1 MRGEERQQS
10 ALFSYISPETRVP
23 AGHPLRRIR
32 ALVDRAL
39 TVMGPQFDALY
50 ATGGRPSIPPEQLL
64 RALLLQVLY
73 TVRSER
79 QLMEQ
84 LDYNILFRWFV
95 GLGLDE
101 PVWDVTVF
109 TKNRERLLAGDVAQA
124 FFTAVLGQ
132 AQQAR
137 LLSNEHF
144 TVDGTLVQAWAGQKS
159 FRPRT
164 RRRRGGRDDDPG
176 NPTVDFHGERRSNAT
191 HVSTPDPQAQL
202 AKRGGGQEA
211 KLAYQGHVLM
221 DNRHGLAVQA
231 CVTPASGTAERTTAV
246 RLVRAA
252 PGRPRPPHACDARRG
267 PGLRHRGVRDATAGR
282 GRHPPRRPVHP
293 APQRGGRAHGP
304 PRRLRR
310 EPTRAQTGR
319 GDLRLA
325 EDDRPATADPLP
337 RHRAGRLDVHLRDR
351 GLQSGADATAP
362 AGRRCPLTLPETAQ
376 ESVSV
381 GEAGVKRPPRGT
393 RRASDTSG
401 VAGQPFVSRARS
413 SISASC

>member
-10 ALFSYISPETRVP
+10 ALFSYVSPETRVP

-39 TVMGPQFDALY
+39 RGMGPQLDALY
-50 ATGGRPSIPPEQLL
+50 AAGGRPSIPPEQLL

-95 GLGLDE
+95 GLSLDE

-109 TKNRERLLAGDVAQA
+109 TKNRERLLAGEVAQA
-124 FFTAVLGQ
+124 LFAAVLGQ

-191 HVSTPDPQAQL
+191 HASTTDPEARL
-202 AKRGGGQEA
+202 AKRGPGQEA
-211 KLAYQGHVLM
+211 KLAYHGHVLM
-221 DNRHGLAVQA
+221 DNRYGLAVA
-231 CVTPASGTAERTTAV
+231 ARVTPASGTAERTTAV
-246 RLVRAA
+246 ALVRTL
-252 PGRPRPPHACDARRG
+252 P
-267 PGLRHRGVRDATAGR
+267 HRGARITLGADKGYDTRECVAQLRAAGVTPHIAQHTTGRRSALDGRTIRHAGYAVSQRVRKRVEEVFAWLKTIGLQRQTRFRGTARVHWMFTFATAVYNLVR
-282 GRHPPRRPVHP
+282 M
-293 APQRGGRAHGP
+293 QR
-304 PRRLRR
+304 L
-310 EPTRAQTGR
+310 
-319 GDLRLA
+319 L
-325 EDDRPATADPLP
+325 
-337 RHRAGRLDVHLRDR
+337 
-351 GLQSGADATAP
+351 P
-362 AGRRCPLTLPETAQ
+362 AG
-376 ESVSV
+376 
-381 GEAGVKRPPRGT
+381 GVP
-393 RRASDTSG
+393 
-401 VAGQPFVSRARS
+401 
-413 SISASC
+413 

>member
-10 ALFSYISPETRVP
+10 ALFSYLSPETRVP
-23 AGHPLRRIR
+23 ADHPLRRIR

-39 TVMGPQFDALY
+39 TVLGPQFDALY

-95 GLGLDE
+95 GLGLYE

-124 FFTAVLGQ
+124 FFAAVLGP

-159 FRPRT
+159 FR
-164 RRRRGGRDDDPG
+164 RRK
-176 NPTVDFHGERRSNAT
+176 AT
-191 HVSTPDPQAQL
+191 HVSTTDPQAQL

-231 CVTPASGTAERTTAV
+231 CVTRASGTAERTTA
-246 RLVRAA
+246 
-252 PGRPRPPHACDARRG
+252 
-267 PGLRHRGVRDATAGR
+267 
-282 GRHPPRRPVHP
+282 
-293 APQRGGRAHGP
+293 
-304 PRRLRR
+304 
-310 EPTRAQTGR
+310 
-319 GDLRLA
+319 LRLA
-325 EDDRPATADPLP
+325 QTAPFRRAYITFGADKGYDTRDRVRHLRAAGVTPHVAQYTPWRSAVDGRTVRHAGYAVSQRKRKRIEEIFGWLKTIGLQRQTRFRGTARVDWILTFATAVYNLV
-337 RHRAGRLDVHLRDR
+337 RMQRLLLAG
-351 GLQSGADATAP
+351 
-362 AGRRCPLTLPETAQ
+362 
-376 ESVSV
+376 
-381 GEAGVKRPPRGT
+381 GVP
-393 RRASDTSG
+393 
-401 VAGQPFVSRARS
+401 
-413 SISASC
+413 

>member
-10 ALFSYISPETRVP
+10 ALFSYVSPETRVP
-23 AGHPLRRIR
+23 ATHPLRRIR

-39 TVMGPQFDALY
+39 LVMGPQFDALY
-50 ATGGRPSIPPEQLL
+50 ASGGRPSIPPEQLL

-101 PVWDVTVF
+101 PIWDVTVF

-124 FFTAVLGQ
+124 LFAAVLEE

-159 FRPRT
+159 FQARA

-191 HVSTPDPQAQL
+191 HASTTDPEARL
-202 AKRGGGQEA
+202 AKRGPGQEA
-211 KLAYQGHVLM
+211 KLAYHGHVLM
-221 DNRHGLAVQA
+221 DNRHGLAVAA
-231 CVTPASGTAERTTAV
+231 CVTPASGTAERTAAIA
-246 RLVRAA
+246 LVRAA
-252 PGRPRPPHACDARRG
+252 THRRERITVGADKGYDTYDCVAQLRAVGVTPHIAQRT
-267 PGLRHRGVRDATAGR
+267 RHRSAVDGRTSRHAGYA
-282 GRHPPRRPVHP
+282 VS
-293 APQRGGRAHGP
+293 Q
-304 PRRLRR
+304 RLRKR
-310 EPTRAQTGR
+310 VEEIFGW
-319 GDLRLA
+319 LKSI
-325 EDDRPATADPLP
+325 
-337 RHRAGRLDVHLRDR
+337 
-351 GLQSGADATAP
+351 GLQRQTRFRGTARVSWMFTFATTAYNLVRMQRLVP
-362 AGRRCPLTLPETAQ
+362 AG
-376 ESVSV
+376 
-381 GEAGVKRPPRGT
+381 GVP
-393 RRASDTSG
+393 
-401 VAGQPFVSRARS
+401 
-413 SISASC
+413 